1 MKTVIK
7 GAVYKRENDLVI
19 PHQTGEFSIV
29 DCDNYVT
36 IEELKEDYDEEYI
49 KEVEDNYIEY
59 EGVKYYYAEWSPEYV
74 TDDWELLSDISELR
88 LTEINI

>member
-1 MKTVIK
+1 MKTVIA

-36 IEELKEDYDEEYI
+36 MEELKADYDEEYI

-59 EGVKYYYAEWSPEYV
+59 RGVKYYYAEWSPEHV
-74 TDDWELLSDISELR
+74 TDDWYLLSESISELY
-88 LTEINI
+88 

>member
-1 MKTVIK
+1 MKTVIA

-19 PHQTGEFSIV
+19 PHYTGEFWMV

-36 IEELKEDYDEEYI
+36 MEELEQDYDEDYI

-59 EGVKYYYAEWSPEYV
+59 EGVKYYYA
-74 TDDWELLSDISELR
+74 
-88 LTEINI
+88 

>member
-1 MKTVIK
+1 MKTVIA

-36 IEELKEDYDEEYI
+36 MEELKADYDEDYI

-59 EGVKYYYAEWSPEYV
+59 RGVKYYYAEWSPEHV
-74 TDDWELLSDISELR
+74 TDDWYLLLESISELY
-88 LTEINI
+88 

>member
-36 IEELKEDYDEEYI
+36 MEELKQDYDEDYI

-59 EGVKYYYAEWSPEYV
+59 RGVKYYYAEWSPEHV
-74 TDDWELLSDISELR
+74 TDDWYLLSESISELY
-88 LTEINI
+88 

>member
-1 MKTVIK
+1 MKTVIA

-19 PHQTGEFSIV
+19 PHYTGKFWMV

-36 IEELKEDYDEEYI
+36 MEELEQDYDEDYI

-59 EGVKYYYAEWSPEYV
+59 DEVKYYYAEWSPEYV

-88 LTEINI
+88 LEDINI

>member
-36 IEELKEDYDEEYI
+36 MEELKADYDEDYI

-59 EGVKYYYAEWSPEYV
+59 RGIKYYYAEWSPEHV
-74 TDDWELLSDISELR
+74 TDDWYLLSDISELR
-88 LTEINI
+88 MEDINI

>member
-1 MKTVIK
+1 MKTVIA

-36 IEELKEDYDEEYI
+36 MEELK
-49 KEVEDNYIEY
+49 
-59 EGVKYYYAEWSPEYV
+59 
-74 TDDWELLSDISELR
+74 
-88 LTEINI
+88 

>member
-36 IEELKEDYDEEYI
+36 MEELKADYDEEYI

-59 EGVKYYYAEWSPEYV
+59 RGEKYYYAEWSPEYV
-74 TDDWELLSDISELR
+74 DDDWYLLAESISELY
-88 LTEINI
+88 

>member
-19 PHQTGEFSIV
+19 PHYTGEFWMV

-36 IEELKEDYDEEYI
+36 MEELEQDYDEDYI

-59 EGVKYYYAEWSPEYV
+59 DEVKYYYAEYSPEHV
-74 TDDWELLSDISELR
+74 EDSWELLSDISELR

>member
-36 IEELKEDYDEEYI
+36 MEELKADYDEEYI

-59 EGVKYYYAEWSPEYV
+59 RGVKYYYTEWSPEHV
-74 TDDWELLSDISELR
+74 TDDWYLLSESISELY
-88 LTEINI
+88 

>member
-36 IEELKEDYDEEYI
+36 MEELKADYDEEYI

-59 EGVKYYYAEWSPEYV
+59 RGVKYYYAEWSPEHV
-74 TDDWELLSDISELR
+74 TDDWYLLSESISELY
-88 LTEINI
+88 

>member
-36 IEELKEDYDEEYI
+36 MEELKADYDEEYI

-59 EGVKYYYAEWSPEYV
+59 RGIKYYYAEWSPEHV
-74 TDDWELLSDISELR
+74 TDDWYLLSESISELY
-88 LTEINI
+88 

>member
-1 MKTVIK
+1 MKTVIA

-36 IEELKEDYDEEYI
+36 MEELKADYDEDYI

-59 EGVKYYYAEWSPEYV
+59 RGVKYYYAEWSPEHV
-74 TDDWELLSDISELR
+74 TDDWYLLSESISELY
-88 LTEINI
+88 

>member
-59 EGVKYYYAEWSPEYV
+59 RGIKYYYAEWSPEHV
-74 TDDWELLSDISELR
+74 TDDWYLLSESISELY
-88 LTEINI
+88 

>member
-36 IEELKEDYDEEYI
+36 IEE
-49 KEVEDNYIEY
+49 Y

>member
-36 IEELKEDYDEEYI
+36 MEELKADYDEDYI

-59 EGVKYYYAEWSPEYV
+59 RGIKYYYAEWSPEHV
-74 TDDWELLSDISELR
+74 TDDWYLLSESISELY
-88 LTEINI
+88 

>member
-1 MKTVIK
+1 MKTVIA

>member
-19 PHQTGEFSIV
+19 PHYTGECWMV

-36 IEELKEDYDEEYI
+36 MEELKADYDEDYI
-49 KEVEDNYIEY
+49 KEVE
-59 EGVKYYYAEWSPEYV
+59 EWK
-74 TDDWELLSDISELR
+74 I
-88 LTEINI
+88 

>member
-36 IEELKEDYDEEYI
+36 MEELKADYDEDYI

-59 EGVKYYYAEWSPEYV
+59 EGVKYYYAEWSPEHV

-88 LTEINI
+88 MEDINI